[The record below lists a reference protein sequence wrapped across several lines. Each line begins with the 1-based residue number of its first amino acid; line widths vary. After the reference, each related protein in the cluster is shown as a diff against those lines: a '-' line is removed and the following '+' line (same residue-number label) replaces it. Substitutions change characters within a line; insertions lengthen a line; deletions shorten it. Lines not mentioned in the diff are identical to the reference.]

1 MTFYFSSIKIDTY
14 RKCAE
19 EEEYIS
25 HLERE
30 WDSPAERSHKGLLM
44 EGSFGA
50 VVLKERIPVMA
61 GRVRSRDYRAVPL

>member
-1 MTFYFSSIKIDTY
+1 MLDFLKIFDY
-14 RKCAE
+14 DSFILIKCAE

-30 WDSPAERSHKGLLM
+30 RDSPAERFRKGLLM

-50 VVLKERIPVMA
+50 VVLKE
-61 GRVRSRDYRAVPL
+61 